1 MPYSINLKGLSK
13 KDIEKTL
20 VSEGNSEIRRRALQL
35 YGHLKVVTPVDTG
48 RARNSWN
55 LSYSRGQYK
64 DVRKDATTIQTVLLA
79 QPSSSTP
86 LILFLSNGVPY
97 IDRLNNGS
105 SKQARAGFIQQAA
118 RQYFDDVV
126 L

>member
-13 KDIEKTL
+13 KEIEKAL
-20 VSEGNSEIRRRALQL
+20 VSEGNSEVRRRALQL
-35 YGHLKVVTPVDTG
+35 YGHLKLVTPVDTG

-55 LSYSRGQYK
+55 ISYLRGQYK
-64 DVRKDATTIQTVLLA
+64 NSSDSITVGPLLA
-79 QPSSSTP
+79 QPNGDTP
-86 LILFLSNGVPY
+86 IVIFISNGVPY

-118 RQYFDDVV
+118 RQHFDDVV

>member
-1 MPYSINLKGLSK
+1 MPYSINLKGLSRK
-13 KDIEKTL
+13 EIERTL
-20 VSEGNSEIRRRALQL
+20 VSEGNREVRRRALQL
-35 YGHLKVVTPVDTG
+35 YGQLKLVTPVDTG

-55 LSYSRGQYK
+55 ISYLRGQYK
-64 DVRKDATTIQTVLLA
+64 DTESVTIPLLPQTDGDKPVV
-79 QPSSSTP
+79 
-86 LILFLSNGVPY
+86 IFISNGVPY